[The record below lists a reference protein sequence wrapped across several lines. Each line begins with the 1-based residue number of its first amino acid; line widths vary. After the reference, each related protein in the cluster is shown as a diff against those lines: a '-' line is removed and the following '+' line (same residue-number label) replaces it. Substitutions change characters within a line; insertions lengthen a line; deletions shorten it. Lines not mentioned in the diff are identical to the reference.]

1 MEIYNQDKSQDVLIK
16 ELKRNEALLLS
27 EYATLKQINDQE
39 YNDLIKKYE
48 LYFNEQTDNNNKIV
62 EHIKQVIE
70 YLNKDSNEMKQR
82 DIKQLYK
89 LINKLL

>member
-1 MEIYNQDKSQDVLIK
+1 MEIYNEDKSFDIIKK
-16 ELKRNEALLLS
+16 ELNRNESLLLD
-27 EYATLKQINDQE
+27 EYKILKQMNDPE
-39 YNDLIKKYE
+39 YNSLIKKYE
-48 LYFNEQTDNNNKIV
+48 LYFNEQTDNNNKII
-62 EHIKQVIE
+62 EHIKQVIN